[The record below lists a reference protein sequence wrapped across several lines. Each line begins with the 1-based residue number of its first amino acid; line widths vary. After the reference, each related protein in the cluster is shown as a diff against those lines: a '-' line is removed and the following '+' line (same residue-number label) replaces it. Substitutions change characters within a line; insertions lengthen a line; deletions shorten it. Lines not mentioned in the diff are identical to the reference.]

1 MRKNRNLFYLGIA
14 FWAATILLSI
24 MFTARVVGS
33 HDQLLQGLDQ
43 NARATQAQ
51 MQDLAL
57 VKATNAAFRDGLFQG
72 QLAAANN
79 SEQHIASG
87 RWSTTADR
95 EYFRK
100 GYQLGFN
107 GSFAIDSTASELH

>member
-33 HDQLLQGLDQ
+33 HDQPLQGLNQ

-51 MQDLAL
+51 MEDLAL

-87 RWSTTADR
+87 RWSTADR
-95 EYFRK
+95 ESFRK
-100 GYQLGFN
+100 GYQLGFD
-107 GSFAIDSTASELH
+107 GSFAIDSTASEVH